1 MRKKFWTILLTL
13 IVFLSGAMLALSTVY
28 RVETVTVNVQYVTEE
43 AKTKGEVLQAHL
55 EEAYEGV
62 STFFVKQ
69 ETADEVLKEYPYFR
83 LISFEKSFPKRIVID
98 VVENAETYAVK
109 KAENEYYI
117 LSSDGVVLDI
127 RDTYVNALT
136 DEENVILTG
145 LNIAAEKGQMPLGD
159 ECFVEVLAT
168 CQALST
174 KLNGIRANVV
184 SVELMHRT
192 PETVLA
198 VTMREGVK
206 IYLVNSAERTAKKIE
221 VALAKYFSLS
231 DEEKMCGRI
240 LLIESSEG
248 FYADYS
254 KVTDF

>member
-1 MRKKFWTILLTL
+1 MRKKFWTILLTI
-13 IVFLSGAMLALSTVY
+13 IVFLSGTMLALSTVY

-43 AKTKGEVLQAHL
+43 AKTKGEALQTRL

-69 ETADEVLKEYPYFR
+69 ETADAVLKEYPYFR
-83 LISFEKSFPKRIVID
+83 LISFEKSFPKRIVIE
-98 VVENAETYAVK
+98 VVENAETYAIE
-109 KAENEYYI
+109 KAENEYYV

-127 RDTYVNALT
+127 RDTHVNTLT
-136 DEENVILTG
+136 GEENVILKG
-145 LNIAAEKGQMPLGD
+145 LNITAEKGQTPLGD
-159 ECFVEVLAT
+159 ECFNEILTT
-168 CQALST
+168 CQTFST

-206 IYLVNSAERTAKKIE
+206 IYLVNTADQVEGKID
-221 VALAKYFSLS
+221 VALAKYFALS

-254 KVTDF
+254 KVADF

>member
-98 VVENAETYAVK
+98 VVENAETYAVE

-127 RDTYVNALT
+127 RDAIFNIQCFFFG
-136 DEENVILTG
+136 EIGEFVI
-145 LNIAAEKGQMPLGD
+145 P
-159 ECFVEVLAT
+159 
-168 CQALST
+168 
-174 KLNGIRANVV
+174 
-184 SVELMHRT
+184 
-192 PETVLA
+192 
-198 VTMREGVK
+198 
-206 IYLVNSAERTAKKIE
+206 
-221 VALAKYFSLS
+221 
-231 DEEKMCGRI
+231 
-240 LLIESSEG
+240 
-248 FYADYS
+248 
-254 KVTDF
+254 KVFQCISPFHL